1 MIEWIEKMPDTL
13 TGTLLAGAAWFGFN
27 YATLA
32 ERAIDKAHAQ
42 AIVPNCAAVLE
53 AKTKSSTPRPTGI
66 GEKIGVPPMDLFER
80 LVLESVKPRVL
91 TLIEREDRCTCAARR
106 AGQKLRFD
114 YAVHTASFRLIEPQS
129 VSAFADDTAAIA
141 LSGTCGDIPTP
152 FKGGS
157 R

>member
-1 MIEWIEKMPDTL
+1 MIEWIERMPDSL
-13 TGTLLAGAAWFGFN
+13 AGTLLAGAAWFGFN
-27 YATLA
+27 YITLA
-32 ERAIDKAHAQ
+32 ERAIEKAHAH

-53 AKTKSSTPRPTGI
+53 AQTKFSTPRPTGI
-66 GEKIGVPPMDLFER
+66 GEKIGIPEMDRFER

-129 VSAFADDTAAIA
+129 VLAFAGDAAEIA
-141 LSGTCGDIPTP
+141 LSGTCGEIPM
-152 FKGGS
+152 FKGAG